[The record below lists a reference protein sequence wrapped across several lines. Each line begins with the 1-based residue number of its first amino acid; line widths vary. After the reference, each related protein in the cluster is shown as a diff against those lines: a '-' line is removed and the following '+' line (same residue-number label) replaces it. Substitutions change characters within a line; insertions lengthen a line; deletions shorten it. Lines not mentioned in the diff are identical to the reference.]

1 MTSETQTKN
10 VYAFSE
16 GRTTKNTCPH
26 VERRAGDG
34 LLELAPAQDLS
45 KGGRLAGRR
54 KLVGHSVEFPC
65 VVRDGDLLPI
75 LETFASFWER
85 PNLGAP
91 AVWQRLEG
99 TDTSKCGT

>member
-1 MTSETQTKN
+1 MQSTGRKIGSPITNETQTRN

-16 GRTTKNTCPH
+16 GRSTNNQCIYVSCTCPH

-65 VVRDGDLLPI
+65 VVRDGDLLPV
-75 LETFASFWER
+75 LETSASF
-85 PNLGAP
+85 
-91 AVWQRLEG
+91 
-99 TDTSKCGT
+99 

>member
-1 MTSETQTKN
+1 MQSPGRKIGAPITNETQTRN

-16 GRTTKNTCPH
+16 GRSTNNQCINVSSTCPH

-65 VVRDGDLLPI
+65 VVRDGDLLPV
-75 LETFASFWER
+75 LETSASF
-85 PNLGAP
+85 
-91 AVWQRLEG
+91 
-99 TDTSKCGT
+99 